1 MDIKDQVKNV
11 AAQGRYGDT
20 MLLHVNPIEVEAL
33 AKTMPITVNP
43 ETGQP
48 EAFLPL
54 LALAAPM
61 IGSLAG
67 PALFS
72 ALGATTL
79 SPLIAS
85 ALGAGLAQTAAT
97 GDVKKGLIAGLTGYG
112 FGKLFQ
118 GASALGSKK
127 DALTA
132 ATDTLTGGGLDATNL
147 IKDTLVANP
156 ATDPS
161 LLTTASQA
169 AKDATIQGIGAD
181 AAKGITFGTNP
192 AGQMTY
198 TLPADPIATGNP
210 LKEFGA
216 NLINKAASPFRST
229 PVFRLEDVTNV
240 AGFQPADFAT
250 AGIDITA
257 PSLLSSAGQDFATNV
272 LSSPQNISG
281 FAEGIANTAG
291 EVTRN
296 AFGLPMSQGPG
307 IGQLYSNVPKAF
319 QGEGLMGS
327 LGVLKDAGAGALLPI
342 GAGYGAD
349 YAYDMYKGPEGE
361 SFEDRIARERAENF
375 AANPEPNIFYN
386 EGGSTDLGER
396 PKVFSPESILG
407 FSGLSPLKS
416 ILDGDFKIPAGMF
429 GLAGLAYD
437 YFKNKD
443 ARNEYDAQMAALLE
457 EDKTREPTA
466 LLDNRM
472 MTMNMAEGG
481 VTGAVGSVI
490 NPVASE
496 VANVFGRPSMSLNRD
511 IEDISDDEMI
521 PFLGG
526 SRISGKNFKEIFD
539 PNKSDADTDE
549 ETEGKSPENI
559 VARRTREIPQGFRA
573 GIDPEF
579 MYFQSPLNPSAAE
592 VMGDSTAIRPDIAPI
607 TPTNTTSYGIPG
619 VIDPYKG
626 FSDQII
632 SPESQMMSPA
642 DQMIDMP
649 TQSQPEMRTTLAGTP
664 IDPIGPINDIDMKKF
679 FEQEDEF
686 WKMYGQAQA
695 NKGQN
700 SPMSAIPPIDLSGL
714 VPNFGEGLGFNEGGD
729 TDKKLP
735 NKGLEALDKV
745 APEVVERMGFQE
757 GDQTE
762 IKPTMAQMQE
772 AIPTDTANQMIDD
785 PLTAE
790 LINYLLGKSFDDTVV
805 ERFTSKYGANA
816 FAAVRDR
823 ALKTLVPNAQTT
835 GKIEGSDNG
844 GMADDIYGS
853 MGNEKIAVSQG
864 EFVLPADVVSGLGDG
879 DTDSGSKELYAMMDR
894 VRQKRTGKT
903 QQPKPINP
911 QELLPA

>member
-33 AKTMPITVNP
+33 AKNMPITVNP

-54 LALAAPM
+54 LAMAAPL

-112 FGKLFQ
+112 FGKIFQ
-118 GASALGSKK
+118 GLSGAGATA
-127 DALTA
+127 DATKS

-147 IKDTLVANP
+147 IKDTMVANP
-156 ATDPS
+156 ATNPD
-161 LLTTASQA
+161 LLTSATQA
-169 AKDATIQGIGAD
+169 AQDATIQGLGD
-181 AAKGITFGTNP
+181 AAKGVTFGTNP

-210 LKEFGA
+210 FKEFGA
-216 NLINKAASPFRST
+216 NLINKGADIFGQQ

-240 AGFQPADFAT
+240 AGFQPSDFAT
-250 AGIDITA
+250 AGIDVTA

-281 FAEGIANTAG
+281 FAEGIGNTAG
-291 EVTRN
+291 QVTRD
-296 AFGLPMSQGPG
+296 AFGQAMSQGPG
-307 IGQLYSNVPKAF
+307 VGQLYSNLPKAF

-327 LGVLKDAGAGALLPI
+327 LGVLKDASAGALLPI

-349 YAYDMYKGPEGE
+349 YAYDMYKGPETE
-361 SFEDRIARERAENF
+361 NVDEMLARERAENF

-386 EGGSTDLGER
+386 EGGTTDLGER

-443 ARNEYDAQMAALLE
+443 ARDAYDAKMAAALKKE
-457 EDKTREPTA
+457 QAVEPG
-466 LLDNRM
+466 RM
-472 MTMNMAEGG
+472 INPMMMGEQSAMMMAEGG
-481 VTGAVGSVI
+481 ETDRKGYMFGAETRLKRDIDDIDDNESIRLLGFGPRVKGS
-490 NPVASE
+490 AFKK
-496 VANVFGRPSMSLNRD
+496 VFGNKVS
-511 IEDISDDEMI
+511 E
-521 PFLGG
+521 GG
-526 SRISGKNFKEIFD
+526 E
-539 PNKSDADTDE
+539 TDN
-549 ETEGKSPENI
+549 EGRAPERI
-559 VARRTREIPQGFRA
+559 VARRTRQTPNEFRP

-579 MYFQSPLNPSAAE
+579 MYFQTPLNPSAAE
-592 VMGDSTAIRPDIAPI
+592 VMGTSSSRRPAIPPI
-607 TPTNTTSYGIPG
+607 IPTNTMSYGIPG
-619 VIDPYKG
+619 VIDPYKA
-626 FSDQII
+626 FDSQII
-632 SPESQMMSPA
+632 SPVAAPVVVAETTPDPVAMPIVDVEESVTPA
-642 DQMIDMP
+642 LLPSLPDLTNLVNLGLMD
-649 TQSQPEMRTTLAGTP
+649 G
-664 IDPIGPINDIDMKKF
+664 
-679 FEQEDEF
+679 
-686 WKMYGQAQA
+686 
-695 NKGQN
+695 
-700 SPMSAIPPIDLSGL
+700 SALI
-714 VPNFGEGLGFNEGGD
+714 PNFGEGLGFNEGGD

-790 LINYLLGKSFDDTVV
+790 LINYLLGKSFDDSVV

-823 ALKTLVPNAQTT
+823 ALKTLVPNAQTS

-903 QQPKPINP
+903 EQPKPVNP

>member
-43 ETGQP
+43 KTGQP
-48 EAFLPL
+48 EAFAPL

-118 GASALGSKK
+118 GISGAGAAK
-127 DALTA
+127 DATA
-132 ATDTLTGGGLDATNL
+132 GAKDVLAGGGTDATNL
-147 IKDTLVANP
+147 IKEGLLGMPN
-156 ATDPS
+156 TDPK
-161 LLTTASQA
+161 LLMTATEA
-169 AKDATIQGIGAD
+169 AKDATLQGLGEAGKGAVFSTSPT
-181 AAKGITFGTNP
+181 GSL
-192 AGQMTY
+192 QY
-198 TLPADPIATGNP
+198 TLPGGGGIDYNNATSLMFRG
-210 LKEFGA
+210 ET
-216 NLINKAASPFRST
+216 PFST
-229 PVFRLEDVTNV
+229 IPSGPQTAL
-240 AGFQPADFAT
+240 FQPSDFAT
-250 AGIDITA
+250 AGIDVTA
-257 PSLLSSAGQDFATNV
+257 PSLLSPAGQTYATNV
-272 LSSPQNISG
+272 LASQANQAE
-281 FAEGIANTAG
+281 FARALGDYTG
-291 EVTRN
+291 QLTKD
-296 AFGLPMSQGPG
+296 AFGQAMSQGPG
-307 IGQLYSNVPKAF
+307 VGELYSNVPKAF
-319 QGEGLMGS
+319 QGEGFMGS
-327 LGVLKDAGAGALLPI
+327 LGVLKDAGSGALLPI

-361 SFEDRIARERAENF
+361 SLEDKMARERAENF
-375 AANPEPNIFYN
+375 AANPEPNIFYE

-443 ARNEYDAQMAALLE
+443 ERDAYDARMAAALKKE
-457 EDKTREPTA
+457 QAVEPTA
-466 LLDNRM
+466 MIGQGAM
-472 MTMNMAEGG
+472 MMAEGG
-481 VTGAVGSVI
+481 
-490 NPVASE
+490 E
-496 VANVFGRPSMSLNRD
+496 
-511 IEDISDDEMI
+511 
-521 PFLGG
+521 
-526 SRISGKNFKEIFD
+526 
-539 PNKSDADTDE
+539 TDE
-549 ETEGKSPENI
+549 EGKAPERI
-559 VARRTREIPQGFRA
+559 VARRTRQIPDGFRP

-579 MYFQSPLNPSAAE
+579 MYFETPLNPSAAE
-592 VMGDSTAIRPDIAPI
+592 VMGTATSQRPSIPTVI
-607 TPTNTTSYGIPG
+607 PTNTMSYGIPG
-619 VIDPYKG
+619 VIDPYKA
-626 FSDQII
+626 FSNQIV
-632 SPESQMMSPA
+632 SPITIPTVPVEESVT
-642 DQMIDMP
+642 P
-649 TQSQPEMRTTLAGTP
+649 TLLPNSTNLVNLGLM
-664 IDPIGPINDIDMKKF
+664 
-679 FEQEDEF
+679 DETDF
-686 WKMYGQAQA
+686 
-695 NKGQN
+695 
-700 SPMSAIPPIDLSGL
+700 I
-714 VPNFGEGLGFNEGGD
+714 PNFAEGIGMNEGGD

-745 APEVVERMGFQE
+745 APEVVERMGFSG

-762 IKPTMAQMQE
+762 IQPTMAQMQE
-772 AIPTDTANQMIDD
+772 AIPTDTANQMIND

-823 ALKTLVPNAQTT
+823 ALKTIVPNAQTT
-835 GKIEGSDNG
+835 GKIEGNDNG

-853 MGNEKIAVSQG
+853 MGNEKVAVSQG

-903 QQPKPINP
+903 EQPKPVNP

>member
-54 LALAAPM
+54 LAMAAPL

-112 FGKLFQ
+112 FGKIFQ
-118 GASALGSKK
+118 GLSGAGAAADATAS
-127 DALTA
+127 
-132 ATDTLTGGGLDATNL
+132 ATDTLTSGGLDATNL
-147 IKDTLVANP
+147 IKDTMVANP
-156 ATDPS
+156 ATNPD
-161 LLTTASQA
+161 LLTSATQA
-169 AKDATIQGIGAD
+169 AKDATLQGLGEAGKGAVFST
-181 AAKGITFGTNP
+181 APSGSL
-192 AGQMTY
+192 QY
-198 TLPADPIATGNP
+198 TLPGAGGADFANATSRMFTGQ
-210 LKEFGA
+210 
-216 NLINKAASPFRST
+216 T
-229 PVFRLEDVTNV
+229 PMTTIPTTPQTAL
-240 AGFQPADFAT
+240 FQPADFAT
-250 AGIDITA
+250 AGIDVTA
-257 PSLLSSAGQDFATNV
+257 PSLLSSAGQEFATNV
-272 LSSPQNISG
+272 LSSPGNISE
-281 FAEGIANTAG
+281 FAGGIGKAAG
-291 EVTRN
+291 QVTSD
-296 AFGLPMSQGPG
+296 AFGQAMSQGPG
-307 IGQLYSNVPKAF
+307 VEQLYSNLPKAF
-319 QGEGLMGS
+319 EGKGFMDT
-327 LGVLKDAGAGALLPI
+327 LGVLKDAGSGALLPI

-349 YAYDMYKGPEGE
+349 YAYDMYKSPEEE

-386 EGGSTDLGER
+386 EGGTTDLGER
-396 PKVFSPESILG
+396 PKVFSPEAILG

-416 ILDGDFKIPAGMF
+416 ILDGDFKIPSGMF

-437 YFKNKD
+437 YFKNKE

-664 IDPIGPINDIDMKKF
+664 IDPNIGLINDIDMKKF
-679 FEQEDEF
+679 FEEENEF

>member
-54 LALAAPM
+54 LAMAAPL

-118 GASALGSKK
+118 GISGAGAAK
-127 DALTA
+127 DATA
-132 ATDTLTGGGLDATNL
+132 VSKDILAGGGTDATNL
-147 IKDTLVANP
+147 IKEGLLGMPN
-156 ATDPS
+156 TDPK
-161 LLTTASQA
+161 LLTTATQA
-169 AKDATIQGIGAD
+169 AKDATLQGLGEAGKGAVFSTSPT
-181 AAKGITFGTNP
+181 GSL
-192 AGQMTY
+192 QY
-198 TLPADPIATGNP
+198 TLPGGGGLDFTNATSGM
-210 LKEFGA
+210 FTGQ
-216 NLINKAASPFRST
+216 T
-229 PVFRLEDVTNV
+229 PMPTIPSGPQTAL
-240 AGFQPADFAT
+240 FQPADFAT
-250 AGIDITA
+250 AGIDVTA
-257 PSLLSSAGQDFATNV
+257 PSLLSPAGQTYATNV
-272 LSSPQNISG
+272 LASQANQAE
-281 FAEGIANTAG
+281 FARAIG
-291 EVTRN
+291 EATGQLTKD

-307 IGQLYSNVPKAF
+307 VGQLYSNVPKAF

-327 LGVLKDAGAGALLPI
+327 LGVLKDAGSGALLPI

-361 SFEDRIARERAENF
+361 SFEDRMSRERAENF
-375 AANPEPNIFYN
+375 AANPEPNIFYE

-407 FSGLSPLKS
+407 FSGISPIKS

-437 YFKNKD
+437 YFKNKE
-443 ARNEYDAQMAALLE
+443 ARNAYDAKMAAALKKE
-457 EDKTREPTA
+457 QAVEPSA
-466 LLDNRM
+466 MIGQGAM
-472 MTMNMAEGG
+472 MMGRGG
-481 VTGAVGSVI
+481 VIKT
-490 NPVASE
+490 PE
-496 VANVFGRPSMSLNRD
+496 KKP
-511 IEDISDDEMI
+511 
-521 PFLGG
+521 
-526 SRISGKNFKEIFD
+526 
-539 PNKSDADTDE
+539 
-549 ETEGKSPENI
+549 EGKAPERI
-559 VARRTREIPQGFRA
+559 VARRTRQIPDGFRP

-579 MYFQSPLNPSAAE
+579 MYFETPLNPSAAE
-592 VMGDSTAIRPDIAPI
+592 VMGTATSKRPSIP
-607 TPTNTTSYGIPG
+607 PLMSTNTMSYGIPG
-619 VIDPYKG
+619 VIDPYKA
-626 FSDQII
+626 FNNQIV
-632 SPESQMMSPA
+632 
-642 DQMIDMP
+642 
-649 TQSQPEMRTTLAGTP
+649 
-664 IDPIGPINDIDMKKF
+664 
-679 FEQEDEF
+679 
-686 WKMYGQAQA
+686 
-695 NKGQN
+695 
-700 SPMSAIPPIDLSGL
+700 SPMTTPVMTGQQMLTPVDTPTVPVAESVTPTLLPDLTNLVNLGLMDGSALIP
-714 VPNFGEGLGFNEGGD
+714 NYGEGIGLNKGGD

-790 LINYLLGKSFDDTVV
+790 LINYLLGKSFDDSVV

-903 QQPKPINP
+903 EQPKPVNP
-911 QELLPA
+911 RELLPA

>member
-33 AKTMPITVNP
+33 AKNMPITVNP

-54 LALAAPM
+54 LAMAAPL

-118 GASALGSKK
+118 GLSGAGAAA
-127 DALTA
+127 DATKS

-147 IKDTLVANP
+147 IKDTMVANP
-156 ATDPS
+156 ATNPD
-161 LLTTASQA
+161 LLTSATQA
-169 AKDATIQGIGAD
+169 AKDATLQGLGEAGKGAVFST
-181 AAKGITFGTNP
+181 APSGSL
-192 AGQMTY
+192 QY
-198 TLPADPIATGNP
+198 TLPGAGGADFANATSRMFTGQ
-210 LKEFGA
+210 
-216 NLINKAASPFRST
+216 T
-229 PVFRLEDVTNV
+229 PMTTIPTTPQTAL
-240 AGFQPADFAT
+240 FQPADFAT
-250 AGIDITA
+250 AGIDVTA
-257 PSLLSSAGQDFATNV
+257 PSLLSSAGKDFAANV

-281 FAEGIANTAG
+281 FAEGIGNTAG
-291 EVTRN
+291 QVTRD
-296 AFGLPMSQGPG
+296 AFGQAMSQGPG
-307 IGQLYSNVPKAF
+307 VGQLYSNVPKAF
-319 QGEGLMGS
+319 QGKGFMGS

-361 SFEDRIARERAENF
+361 SVDEMLARERAENF
-375 AANPEPNIFYN
+375 AANPEPNIFYE

-407 FSGLSPLKS
+407 LGGFNISPLKGF
-416 ILDGDFKIPAGMF
+416 LDGDYKIPSGMF

-437 YFKNKD
+437 YFKNKE
-443 ARNEYDAQMAALLE
+443 ARNVYDAKMAAALKKE
-457 EDKTREPTA
+457 QAVEPTA
-466 LLDNRM
+466 MIGQGAM
-472 MTMNMAEGG
+472 MMAEGG
-481 VTGAVGSVI
+481 ETDRKGYI
-490 NPVASE
+490 
-496 VANVFGRPSMSLNRD
+496 FGGTTRSTRD
-511 IEDISDDEMI
+511 IDDIDDNESIKLLGFGPKMSGRNYKALFNNKVVKGFRPDLAGADVDEDRAPD
-521 PFLGG
+521 
-526 SRISGKNFKEIFD
+526 
-539 PNKSDADTDE
+539 
-549 ETEGKSPENI
+549 NI
-559 VARRTREIPQGFRA
+559 VARRTRTAPEDFRP
-573 GIDPEF
+573 GIDQEF
-579 MYFQSPLNPSAAE
+579 TYFETPLNPSAAE
-592 VMGDSTAIRPDIAPI
+592 VMGEINPRRPEIPPIRF
-607 TPTNTTSYGIPG
+607 TNTTSYGIPG
-619 VIDPYKG
+619 VIDPYKA
-626 FSDQII
+626 FSNQII
-632 SPESQMMSPA
+632 TPQAAYDMTAKAAPLTPVAESVSAPVEEVT
-642 DQMIDMP
+642 P
-649 TQSQPEMRTTLAGTP
+649 TLLPSLPDLTNLVNLGLMDG
-664 IDPIGPINDIDMKKF
+664 
-679 FEQEDEF
+679 
-686 WKMYGQAQA
+686 
-695 NKGQN
+695 
-700 SPMSAIPPIDLSGL
+700 SALI
-714 VPNFGEGLGFNEGGD
+714 PNFGEIGFNEGGD

-785 PLTAE
+785 PLTVE
-790 LINYLLGKSFDDTVV
+790 LINYLLGKSFDDSVV

-903 QQPKPINP
+903 EQPKPVNP

>member
-112 FGKLFQ
+112 FGKIFQ
-118 GASALGSKK
+118 GLSGAGAAADATAS
-127 DALTA
+127 

-156 ATDPS
+156 AANPD
-161 LLTTASQA
+161 LLTSATQA
-169 AKDATIQGIGAD
+169 AKDATLQGLGAD
-181 AAKGITFGTNP
+181 AAKGITFSTAPSG
-192 AGQMTY
+192 ALQY
-198 TLPADPIATGNP
+198 TTPDTSNFFTRGVNAANNAFGGGNV
-210 LKEFGA
+210 F
-216 NLINKAASPFRST
+216 NTSP
-229 PVFRLEDVTNV
+229 VTNI

-250 AGIDITA
+250 AGIDVTA
-257 PSLLSSAGQDFATNV
+257 PSLLSSAGKDFAANV
-272 LSSPQNISG
+272 LSSPGNISG
-281 FAEGIANTAG
+281 FAEGIGNTAG
-291 EVTRN
+291 QVTRD
-296 AFGLPMSQGPG
+296 AFGQAMSQGPG
-307 IGQLYSNVPKAF
+307 VGQLYKNLPGAF
-319 QGEGLMGS
+319 KDQGFMGS
-327 LGVLKDAGAGALLPI
+327 LGVLKDAGSGALLPI
-342 GAGYGAD
+342 GAGYGLD
-349 YAYDMYKGPEGE
+349 YAYDMYKGPETE
-361 SFEDRIARERAENF
+361 NVDEMLARERAENF
-375 AANPEPNIFYN
+375 AANPEPNIFYE

-416 ILDGDFKIPAGMF
+416 ILDGDFKVPAGMF

-437 YFKNKD
+437 YFKNKE
-443 ARNEYDAQMAALLE
+443 ARNEYDAKMAAALKKE
-457 EDKTREPTA
+457 EALEPTA
-466 LLDNRM
+466 MINQGAM
-472 MTMNMAEGG
+472 MMAEGG
-481 VTGAVGSVI
+481 ETDRKGYI
-490 NPVASE
+490 
-496 VANVFGRPSMSLNRD
+496 FGGTTRSKRDIDDIDDNESIKLLGFGPSMSGSNYKKLFDNS
-511 IEDISDDEMI
+511 E
-521 PFLGG
+521 GG
-526 SRISGKNFKEIFD
+526 E
-539 PNKSDADTDE
+539 TDN
-549 ETEGKSPENI
+549 EGKAPERI
-559 VARRTREIPQGFRA
+559 VARRTRQLPDGFRP

-579 MYFQSPLNPSAAE
+579 MYFQTPLNPSAAE
-592 VMGDSTAIRPDIAPI
+592 VMGTSSSRRPEIPPLI
-607 TPTNTTSYGIPG
+607 PTNTMSYGIPG
-619 VIDPYKG
+619 VIDPYKA
-626 FSDQII
+626 FN
-632 SPESQMMSPA
+632 SQMFAPVQTTSTLVQAPA
-642 DQMIDMP
+642 QASLEAEQVTPVPITP
-649 TQSQPEMRTTLAGTP
+649 TLIPTIA
-664 IDPIGPINDIDMKKF
+664 DPINALANLSLNSLIDTSFIPTFGKDI
-679 FEQEDEF
+679 
-686 WKMYGQAQA
+686 
-695 NKGQN
+695 
-700 SPMSAIPPIDLSGL
+700 
-714 VPNFGEGLGFNEGGD
+714 GFNEGGD

-745 APEVVERMGFQE
+745 APDVVERMGFFE

-790 LINYLLGKSFDDTVV
+790 LINYLLGKSFDDSVV

-835 GKIEGSDNG
+835 GKIEGNNNG

-853 MGNEKIAVSQG
+853 MGNEKVAVSQG
-864 EFVLPADVVSGLGDG
+864 EFVLPADVVSGIGDG
-879 DTDSGSKELYAMMDR
+879 DTDSGSEQLYAMMDR